1 MIPKIKFLQALQPET
16 VTFLAEIDAET
27 LHQQMAD
34 FRRANEGFAM
44 AVQLALGLRPNLDV
58 VARKNLCFEI
68 SPKWQF
74 TKLPGGN
81 MHVRMK
87 GQIISEG
94 ASCRL
99 QATVI
104 PNSFYN
110 LLFWALLIIFFIELL
125 FTATQPFRVATNLFF
140 VALLIA
146 IAAGSIVPFCI
157 YKKRSLVRMVA
168 KEFKLTVI
176 RSEA

>member
-34 FRRANEGFAM
+34 FRRANDGFAK

-58 VARKNLCFEI
+58 VARKNLCFDI

-74 TKLPGGN
+74 TELPGGN

-87 GQIISEG
+87 GQKLFLKEPV
-94 ASCRL
+94 ADCRL
-99 QATVI
+99 QLFPTLTTI
-104 PNSFYN
+104 CSFGR
-110 LLFWALLIIFFIELL
+110 F
-125 FTATQPFRVATNLFF
+125 
-140 VALLIA
+140 
-146 IAAGSIVPFCI
+146 
-157 YKKRSLVRMVA
+157 
-168 KEFKLTVI
+168 
-176 RSEA
+176 